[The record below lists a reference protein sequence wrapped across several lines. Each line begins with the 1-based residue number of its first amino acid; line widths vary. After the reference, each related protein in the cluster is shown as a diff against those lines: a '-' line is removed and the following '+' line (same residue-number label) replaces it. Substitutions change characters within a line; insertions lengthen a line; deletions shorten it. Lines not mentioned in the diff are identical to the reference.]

1 MMIKFLLST
10 LVVVPALLLAKPHA
24 GYGNIP
30 TADTLQP
37 VRTTSDKPIEKPVAK
52 LQEHLPEIKEVPKSR
67 RLIKPMAVPSPLP
80 IKPIRIIKPK
90 IIPGKIF

>member
-1 MMIKFLLST
+1 MIKFLLSI
-10 LVVVPALLLAKPHA
+10 LVIVPALLLLKPGSSYGHA
-24 GYGNIP
+24 P
-30 TADTLQP
+30 VADTLQP
-37 VRTTSDKPIEKPVAK
+37 VKTATGKPAEKPTAT

-90 IIPGKIF
+90 IVPGKIL